1 VKLVESNDPVLREI
15 SAPVTSIAQDVK
27 PYVAHMKKIMR
38 KNKGVGLAAPQVGIC
53 SRFFITRLDKSSLR
67 TVINPTW
74 NPVFEGLDSIE
85 EEGCL
90 SFPGR
95 RVKKKRHVSIDAEWT
110 DAQGRVRGAILV
122 GYEARVFQ
130 HETDHLNGI
139 CIFD

>member
-1 VKLVESNDPVLREI
+1 MKLVESNDPVLR
-15 SAPVTSIAQDVK
+15 SVCLPVHNIGSDVTH
-27 PYVAHMKKIMR
+27 YVTRMKKIMR
-38 KNKGVGLAAPQVGIC
+38 KNKGVGLSAPQVGILL
-53 SRFFITRLDKSSLR
+53 RFFVTKLDKASLR
-67 TVINPTW
+67 IVINPTW
-74 NPVFEGLDSIE
+74 KPLFEGLDSVE

-122 GYEARVFQ
+122 GYEAKVFQ